1 MVALYVA
8 SSEEAAGKTTICAG
22 VGKHLLDEGKKVGF
36 LKPILADK
44 RPGEDSDS
52 DTVFMKQILALPEPV
67 DSLCPLISGEGVL
80 ANKVKQTY
88 AKVSPGKDVVIVEGM
103 CGHSPDDNLSKTSYQ
118 IVEALKARVIIV
130 AGHSNQSSTAK
141 FIDTCKGFGEN
152 LLGIVLNKVTSSQL
166 KRVHDEISPQ
176 FDAAEINILGVL
188 PEDRALFTLTIGE
201 LADYIQGEILNNAEK
216 SAELVEN
223 FMVGAMCVDS
233 GLEYFGR
240 KRGKAAVVRD
250 DRPDMQ
256 LAALETPTKCLV
268 ISGNTAPVYS
278 VRYRAE
284 DKGVPIILTKSDTS
298 TILKSIEDAL
308 DKTRFNQEK
317 KLLKLAEITEQ
328 HLSFQAISKGLGLAD

>member
-1 MVALYVA
+1 
-8 SSEEAAGKTTICAG
+8 
-22 VGKHLLDEGKKVGF
+22 LLDEGKKVGF
-36 LKPILADK
+36 LKLILADK
-44 RPGEDSDS
+44 KSKGSDS
-52 DTVFMKQILALPEPV
+52 DAVFMKQVLALSEPV

-80 ANKVKQTY
+80 TNKVKQTY
-88 AKVSPGKDVVIVEGM
+88 AKVSQGKDVVIIEGM
-103 CGHSPDDNLSKTSYQ
+103 CGHSPDDNLSKTSYE

-130 AGHSNQSSTAK
+130 EGYSNQSSTAK
-141 FIDTCKGFGEN
+141 FINTYKGFGEN
-152 LLGIVLNKVTSSQL
+152 LLGVVLNKVPSSQL
-166 KRVHDEISPQ
+166 KRVHDEIPPQ
-176 FDAAEINILGVL
+176 FDAAAINILGIL

-223 FMVGAMCVDS
+223 FMVGAMYVDS

-240 KRGKAAVVRD
+240 KRGKAVVVRD

-328 HLSFQAISKGLGLAD
+328 HLSFQAISKGLCLAD

>member
-1 MVALYVA
+1 LVALYVA

-36 LKPILADK
+36 LKLILADK
-44 RPGEDSDS
+44 KSEGSDS
-52 DTVFMKQILALPEPV
+52 DAVFMKQVLALSEPV

-80 ANKVKQTY
+80 TNKVKQTY
-88 AKVSPGKDVVIVEGM
+88 AKVSQGKDVVIIEGM
-103 CGHSPDDNLSKTSYQ
+103 CGHSPDDNLSKASYE

-130 AGHSNQSSTAK
+130 EGYSNQSSTAK
-141 FIDTCKGFGEN
+141 FINTYKGFGEN
-152 LLGIVLNKVTSSQL
+152 LLGVVLNKVPSSQL
-166 KRVHDEISPQ
+166 KRVHDEIPPQ
-176 FDAAEINILGVL
+176 FDAAAINILGIL

-223 FMVGAMCVDS
+223 FMVGAMYVDS

-240 KRGKAAVVRD
+240 KRGKAVVVRD

-328 HLSFQAISKGLGLAD
+328 HLSFQAISKGLCLAD

>member
-36 LKPILADK
+36 LKLILADK
-44 RPGEDSDS
+44 KSKGSDS
-52 DTVFMKQILALPEPV
+52 DAVFMKQVLALPEPV

-80 ANKVKQTY
+80 TNKVKQTY
-88 AKVSPGKDVVIVEGM
+88 AKVSQGKDVVIIEGM
-103 CGHSPDDNLSKTSYQ
+103 CGHSPDDNLSKASYE

-130 AGHSNQSSTAK
+130 EGYSNQSSTAK
-141 FIDTCKGFGEN
+141 FINTYKGFGGN
-152 LLGIVLNKVTSSQL
+152 LLGVVLNKVPSSQL
-166 KRVHDEISPQ
+166 KRVHDEIPPQ
-176 FDAAEINILGVL
+176 FDAAAINILGIL

-223 FMVGAMCVDS
+223 FMVGAMYVDS

-240 KRGKAAVVRD
+240 KRGKAVVVRD

-328 HLSFQAISKGLGLAD
+328 HLSFQAISKGLCLAD

>member
-36 LKPILADK
+36 LKLILADK
-44 RPGEDSDS
+44 KSEGSDR
-52 DTVFMKQILALPEPV
+52 DTVFMKQVLALSEPV

-80 ANKVKQTY
+80 TNKVKQTY
-88 AKVSPGKDVVIVEGM
+88 AKVSQGKDVVIIEGM
-103 CGHSPDDNLSKTSYQ
+103 CGHSPDDNLSKASYE

-130 AGHSNQSSTAK
+130 EGYSNQSSTAK
-141 FIDTCKGFGEN
+141 FINTYKGFGGN
-152 LLGIVLNKVTSSQL
+152 LLGVVLNKVPSSQL
-166 KRVHDEISPQ
+166 KRVHDEIPPQ
-176 FDAAEINILGVL
+176 FDAAAINILGIL

-223 FMVGAMCVDS
+223 FMVGAMYVDS

-240 KRGKAAVVRD
+240 KRGKAVVVRD

>member
-44 RPGEDSDS
+44 KSKGSDS
-52 DTVFMKQILALPEPV
+52 DAVFMKQVLALPEPV

-80 ANKVKQTY
+80 TNKVKQTY
-88 AKVSPGKDVVIVEGM
+88 AKVSQGKDVVIIEGM
-103 CGHSPDDNLSKTSYQ
+103 CGHSPDDNLSKASYE

-130 AGHSNQSSTAK
+130 EGYSNQSSTAK
-141 FIDTCKGFGEN
+141 FINTYKGFGEN
-152 LLGIVLNKVTSSQL
+152 LLGIVLNKVPSSQL
-166 KRVHDEISPQ
+166 KRVHDEIPPQ
-176 FDAAEINILGVL
+176 FDAAAINILGIL

-223 FMVGAMCVDS
+223 FMVGAMYVDS

-240 KRGKAAVVRD
+240 KRGKAVVVRD

-328 HLSFQAISKGLGLAD
+328 HLSFQAISKGLCLAD

>member
-36 LKPILADK
+36 LKLILADK
-44 RPGEDSDS
+44 KSEGSDS
-52 DTVFMKQILALPEPV
+52 DAVFMKQVLALSEPV

-80 ANKVKQTY
+80 TNKVKQTY
-88 AKVSPGKDVVIVEGM
+88 AKVSQGKDVVIIEGM
-103 CGHSPDDNLSKTSYQ
+103 CGHSPDDNLSKTSYE

-130 AGHSNQSSTAK
+130 EGYSNQSSTAK
-141 FIDTCKGFGEN
+141 FINTYKGFGEN
-152 LLGIVLNKVTSSQL
+152 LLGVVLNKVPSSQL
-166 KRVHDEISPQ
+166 KRVHDEIPPQ
-176 FDAAEINILGVL
+176 FDAAAINILGIL

-223 FMVGAMCVDS
+223 FMVGAMYVDS

-240 KRGKAAVVRD
+240 KRGKAVVVRD

-328 HLSFQAISKGLGLAD
+328 HLSFQAISKGLCLAD

>member
-80 ANKVKQTY
+80 ADKVKEAY
-88 AKVSPGKDVVIVEGM
+88 AKVSQGKDVVIVEGM
-103 CGHSPDDNLSKTSYQ
+103 CGQSLDDNLSKASYEMA
-118 IVEALKARVIIV
+118 EALKAGVIIV
-130 AGHSNQSSTAK
+130 EGYSNQSSMAK
-141 FIDTCKGFGEN
+141 FINTYKGFGEN
-152 LLGIVLNKVTSSQL
+152 LLGIVLNKVPRSQL
-166 KRVHDEISPQ
+166 KRVHGEISSQ
-176 FDAAEINILGVL
+176 FEGAGVNILGTL
-188 PEDRALFTLTIGE
+188 PEDRTLFTLTIGE

-223 FMVGAMCVDS
+223 LMVGAMCVDS

-240 KRGKAAVVRD
+240 KADKAAVVRD

-256 LAALETPTKCLV
+256 LAALETSTKCLV

-298 TILKSIEDAL
+298 TVVKNIEDAL

-317 KLLKLAEITEQ
+317 KLLKLTEIMEQ
-328 HLSFQAISKGLGLAD
+328 HLDFQAIYRGLGLAD

>member
-36 LKPILADK
+36 LKLILADK
-44 RPGEDSDS
+44 KSEGSGSDAA
-52 DTVFMKQILALPEPV
+52 FMKQVLALSEPV

-80 ANKVKQTY
+80 TNKVKQTY
-88 AKVSPGKDVVIVEGM
+88 AKVSQGKDVVIIEGM
-103 CGHSPDDNLSKTSYQ
+103 CGHSLDDNLSKASYE

-130 AGHSNQSSTAK
+130 EGYSNQSSTAK
-141 FIDTCKGFGEN
+141 FINTYKGFGEN
-152 LLGIVLNKVTSSQL
+152 LLGVVLNKVPSSQL
-166 KRVHDEISPQ
+166 KRVHDEIPPQ
-176 FDAAEINILGVL
+176 FDAAAINILGIL

-223 FMVGAMCVDS
+223 FMVGAMYVDS

-240 KRGKAAVVRD
+240 KRGKAVVVRD

-328 HLSFQAISKGLGLAD
+328 HLSFQAISKGLCLAD

>member
-8 SSEEAAGKTTICAG
+8 SSEEAVGKTTICAG
-22 VGKHLLDEGKKVGF
+22 VGKYLLGEGKKVGF

-44 RPGEDSDS
+44 KSEGSDR
-52 DTVFMKQILALPEPV
+52 DAAFMKQVLTLPEPV

-80 ANKVKQTY
+80 TNKVKQAY
-88 AKVSPGKDVVIVEGM
+88 AKVSQGKDVVIIEGM
-103 CGHSPDDNLSKTSYQ
+103 CGHSPDDNLSKASYE

-130 AGHSNQSSTAK
+130 EGYSNQSSTAK
-141 FIDTCKGFGEN
+141 FINTYKGFGEN
-152 LLGIVLNKVTSSQL
+152 LLGIVLNKVPSSQL
-166 KRVHDEISPQ
+166 KRVHDEIPPQ
-176 FDAAEINILGVL
+176 FDAAEINILGIL

-201 LADYIQGEILNNAEK
+201 LVDCIQGEILNSAEK
-216 SAELVEN
+216 STELVEN
-223 FMVGAMCVDS
+223 FMVGAMYVDS

-240 KRGKAAVVRD
+240 KRGKAVVVRD

-268 ISGNTAPVYS
+268 ISGDTAPVYS

-298 TILKSIEDAL
+298 TILKSIEDTL

>member
-1 MVALYVA
+1 LVALYVA

-36 LKPILADK
+36 LKLILADK
-44 RPGEDSDS
+44 KSEGSDS
-52 DTVFMKQILALPEPV
+52 DAVFMKQVLALPEPV

-80 ANKVKQTY
+80 TNKVKQTY
-88 AKVSPGKDVVIVEGM
+88 AKVSQGKDVVIIEGM
-103 CGHSPDDNLSKTSYQ
+103 CGHSPDDNLSKASYE

-130 AGHSNQSSTAK
+130 EGYSNQSSTAK
-141 FIDTCKGFGEN
+141 FINTYKGFGEN
-152 LLGIVLNKVTSSQL
+152 LLGVVLNKVPSSQL
-166 KRVHDEISPQ
+166 KRVHDEIPPQ
-176 FDAAEINILGVL
+176 FDAAAINILGIL

-223 FMVGAMCVDS
+223 FMVGAMYVDS

-240 KRGKAAVVRD
+240 KRGKAVVVRD

-328 HLSFQAISKGLGLAD
+328 HLSFQAISKGLCLAD